1 MVDWEKLKR
10 KYKKRDL
17 LVTLERVVEEIKME
31 NIKNLNIV
39 LLSEKEASKILNVSY
54 NKLRYLRQQ
63 GKISFVRV
71 GASIK
76 YRIEYLQSFLE
87 RNAVKVEA

>member
-1 MVDWEKLKR
+1 MISEALKR
-10 KYKKRDL
+10 KYKKINGLKILDSVL
-17 LVTLERVVEEIKME
+17 EEIKME
-31 NIKNLNIV
+31 DVRRNTIT
-39 LLSEKEASKILNVSY
+39 LLSEREASKILSVSY

-63 GKISFVRV
+63 GLISFVRV